1 MISNM
6 PRVNA
11 VLKSEKYQKLLKAI
25 EKAEQDRKFCKH
37 TMEHFL
43 DTARIMYI
51 ISMEEKWSLNKEIIY
66 AAALLHDIGRAKEYE
81 KNIPHNQAS
90 AQFAKEVLPEC
101 GFSDDEI
108 KVIAQG
114 ILCHRNSNSGI
125 KSDSNN
131 YDSIMGKLLYKAD
144 KLSRMCFNC
153 QAEKECYWHKD
164 KKNSEVIY

>member
-6 PRVNA
+6 PKVND
-11 VLKSEKYQKLLKAI
+11 VLKNEKYQRLLKEI

-51 ISMEEKWSLNKEIIY
+51 ISLEEKLGLNKEIIY
-66 AAALLHDIGRAKEYE
+66 ATALFHDIGRAMEYE

-90 AQFAKEVLPEC
+90 AQFAKELLPEC

-108 KVIAQG
+108 NIIAQA
-114 ILCHRNSNSGI
+114 ILCHRSSDNGL
-125 KSDSNN
+125 KSHSNN
-131 YDSIMGKLLYKAD
+131 DNIMGNLLYKAD

-153 QAEKECYWHKD
+153 EAEKECYWHKD

>member
-11 VLKSEKYQKLLKAI
+11 VLKNEKYQDFLKTI

-51 ISMEEKWSLNKEIIY
+51 ISLEEKLELNKEIIY
-66 AAALLHDIGRAKEYE
+66 ATALFHDIGRAMEYG
-81 KNIPHNQAS
+81 KNIPHNKAS
-90 AQFAKEVLPEC
+90 AEVAKELLPEC

-108 KVIAQG
+108 KVIAHG
-114 ILCHRNSNSGI
+114 ILCHRSSDSSI

-131 YDSIMGKLLYKAD
+131 CENIMGKLLYKAD

-153 QAEKECYWHKD
+153 KAEKECYWHKD
-164 KKNSEVIY
+164 KKNFQVIY